1 MISKKSNVRVLLYV
15 SGLAL
20 LSACSFTE
28 QPKPIVQVKEE
39 NVCMNPRGQIIDC
52 PKSINGYDADT
63 TTAATETPTVR
74 TNKPDNFA
82 ERQRSNYSSASTM
95 ESESAYIA
103 NHTLTGNQHSVLLS
117 EYIEQISASLIS
129 NVSKDAKHVIV
140 GVTSFVDFTNDL
152 ATITPVGNIVSEHF
166 TTHLF
171 QNGFT
176 VADYKVKNTVSITP
190 QGDFVFSRDA
200 NKLTSSESITHVL
213 TGTVMYQQ
221 TGLLINARVV
231 DFDNK
236 WIISTAS
243 GFIPYFVLDTVIPPG
258 AKHTVL

>member
-1 MISKKSNVRVLLYV
+1 MIFKNTISKVALCTSVIL
-15 SGLAL
+15 L
-20 LSACSFTE
+20 LSACSLTE
-28 QPKPIVQVKEE
+28 QPKTIVEVKEE
-39 NVCMNPRGQIIDC
+39 NVCMNPKGQIIDC
-52 PKSINGYDADT
+52 PKDVERFTDSQLASASNSSN
-63 TTAATETPTVR
+63 V
-74 TNKPDNFA
+74 NKPQAN
-82 ERQRSNYSSASTM
+82 STNATTM
-95 ESESAYIA
+95 FVSHDATLNS
-103 NHTLTGNQHSVLLS
+103 HSLTGSQHSVLLS
-117 EYIEQISASLIS
+117 EYIEQISAGLIA
-129 NVSKDAKHVIV
+129 NVSNKAEHVIV
-140 GVTSFVDFTNDL
+140 GVTSFVDFTSDL

-171 QNGFT
+171 QHGFT

-190 QGDFVFSRDA
+190 QGDFVFTRDA

-231 DFDNK
+231 DFENK

-243 GFIPYFVLDTVIPPG
+243 GFIPYFVLDTIIPNG